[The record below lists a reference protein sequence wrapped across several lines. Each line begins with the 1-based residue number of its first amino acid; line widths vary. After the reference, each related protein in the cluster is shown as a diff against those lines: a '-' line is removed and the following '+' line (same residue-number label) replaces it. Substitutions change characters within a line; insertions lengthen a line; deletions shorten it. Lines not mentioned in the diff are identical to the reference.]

1 MKPINVGKTHQKT
14 FHLFP
19 YVPSKLWT
27 LQLAT
32 HPGKTTWL
40 GKKTSKANG
49 SISLD
54 LGLHA

>member
-14 FHLFP
+14 FYLFP

-27 LQLAT
+27 LSLVSLEK
-32 HPGKTTWL
+32 PLEFGIKI
-40 GKKTSKANG
+40 SKANG
-49 SISLD
+49 SICLD